1 MHLADTST
9 KVILHSG
16 SRHLIIYQML
26 LLMMMILIIIPLI
39 LYVLLTYKQYC

>member
-1 MHLADTST
+1 MHLANTST

-16 SRHLIIYQML
+16 IYQML

-39 LYVLLTYKQYC
+39 LYVCVLLV